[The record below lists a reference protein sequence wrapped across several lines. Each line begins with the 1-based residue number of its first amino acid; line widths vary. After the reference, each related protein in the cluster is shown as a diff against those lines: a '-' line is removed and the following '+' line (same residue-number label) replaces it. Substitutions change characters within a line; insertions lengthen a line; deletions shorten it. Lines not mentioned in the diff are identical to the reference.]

1 MRGRLMGLATAV
13 SLLCGNPETLAAD
26 ANPSMPSTDP
36 SNSAEQVVLG
46 VYDPH
51 AQFSRSPDVD
61 IEHIFIYWQTLDAG
75 EFSRR
80 LSNAQNQNRAIMVT
94 VEPFTKALNWRDGG
108 DRLFLDITSGA
119 FDNEIDTLCGLM
131 AEFDGALY
139 VRWGHEMEDP
149 TGRYPWARKDK
160 EGYKQAY
167 RYFVDACRRK
177 VPQAAFIWSPKG
189 ERNLALYYP
198 GDAYVDYVGLAV
210 WGLEAL
216 DQDQHGGWRDFSETF
231 QEKYDR
237 VARFG
242 KPVYIAE
249 LGVAG
254 TTQYRQAW
262 FRSLYAI
269 IAIPDKFRLLSG
281 IVYFNDMEPH
291 PWPQGFGSPDWRIG
305 GNWFAD
311 ARLRD

>member
-1 MRGRLMGLATAV
+1 ML
-13 SLLCGNPETLAAD
+13 PENSGTD
-26 ANPSMPSTDP
+26 AKSTDAK
-36 SNSAEQVVLG
+36 SQVVLG

-51 AQFSRSPDVD
+51 ARFYGSPYVD
-61 IEHIFIYWQTLDAG
+61 IEHIFIYWQTLDDG
-75 EFSRR
+75 DLRR
-80 LSNAQNQNRAIMVT
+80 ALYDAQNQNRAIIVT
-94 VEPFTKALNWRDGG
+94 VEPFTKAPNWRDGG
-108 DRLFLDITSGA
+108 DRLFLDITAGS
-119 FDNEIDTLCGLM
+119 FDVEIDTLCGVM
-131 AEFDGALY
+131 ADFSGALY

-149 TGRYPWARKDK
+149 TGRYPWARQDS

-177 VPQAAFIWSPKG
+177 VPRAAFIWSPKG

-216 DQDQHGGWRDFSETF
+216 DQDQHGGWRDFGETF

-237 VARFG
+237 VVRFG

-254 TTQYRQAW
+254 TRQYREAW
-262 FRSLYAI
+262 FRSLYSI
-269 IAIPDKFRLLSG
+269 IEVPNDFHLLRG
-281 IVYFNDMEPH
+281 IVYFNDREPDR
-291 PWPQGFGSPDWRIG
+291 WPQGFGSPDWRID

-311 ARLRD
+311 ARLRN